1 VDISIRRFA
10 PIPSGQLQG
19 RSAMALASKTV
30 PQRAVGAARAGERR
44 STQSVACQANGR
56 REALLAGAGA
66 VVTAG
71 APALADDK
79 PPENKEYTGAAS
91 PPVFR
96 DRRKERASI
105 DKGVYEPRRATAN
118 EKPRGEGESRFSFD
132 KLSQKDTEER
142 AAKSIE
148 RIENKVPDLVDR
160 KYWQVRY
167 LLFSFGITHGCV
179 LVNA

>member
-1 VDISIRRFA
+1 VDISIRRSA
-10 PIPSGQLQG
+10 LISSGQFQG
-19 RSAMALASKTV
+19 RSGMALASKTV

-44 STQSVACQANGR
+44 GAQSVACQANGR

-66 VVTAG
+66 AVTTG
-71 APALADDK
+71 VPALADDK

-91 PPVFR
+91 PPMLR
-96 DRRKERASI
+96 DRREERERI
-105 DKGVYEPRRATAN
+105 DKGVYEPRRERAN
-118 EKPRGEGESRFSFD
+118 QKPRGEGESRFSFD
-132 KLSQKDTEER
+132 KLSRKDTEKR
-142 AAKSIE
+142 AAESIE
-148 RIENKVPDLVDR
+148 RIENKVPELVDR